1 MGAAAR
7 ADAAVSR
14 SARKGEQRSQGSGL
28 CGFSSAGEFSHHP
41 WGPAETSG
49 GMQQRCLAV
58 LLAALLARQCLGK
71 TLRADGAVRSGA
83 KEEPHPPP
91 EPSGAEPAKA
101 PDGLFGSKGDACSA
115 CKFLATGSCAMYNT
129 CICYATNS
137 FFEVMGVPSPTDK
150 ENWHWACGNEGGD
163 KYELCFSVNE
173 HYEDTFGDKKD
184 PNKPKCPV

>member
-28 CGFSSAGEFSHHP
+28 RRSHP

>member
-1 MGAAAR
+1 
-7 ADAAVSR
+7 
-14 SARKGEQRSQGSGL
+14 
-28 CGFSSAGEFSHHP
+28 
-41 WGPAETSG
+41 
-49 GMQQRCLAV
+49 MQQRCLAV

>member
-83 KEEPHPPP
+83 KE
-91 EPSGAEPAKA
+91 A